1 MEDSEM
7 NLNDIYGRIG
17 EYIKAHDSETYSQ
30 IAASLGLSRSQVS
43 RIARRLGLKRGP
55 GKRAAALIAA
65 VAAIEVA
72 SHNPHCASAGEAA
85 APLAEEPIPIE
96 PDGPSAAEAL
106 STTPDTPSAE
116 AAVL

>member
-1 MEDSEM
+1 M
-7 NLNDIYGRIG
+7 NLNDMYARIG
-17 EYIKAHDSETYSQ
+17 EYIQSHEYQTYGQ

-65 VAAIEVA
+65 VAAIEAA
-72 SHNPHCASAGEAA
+72 SQSPHCASAGEV
-85 APLAEEPIPIE
+85 APALMEEPISIE
-96 PDGPSAAEAL
+96 PDAPSAAEAL
-106 STTPDTPSAE
+106 STTPDIPSAE